1 MLPEHIKNR
10 IIKEIKKEK
19 PNKVILFG
27 SYASE
32 MQNADSDID
41 LYIVTN
47 DHFLPQSFKE
57 KMDVKMRFSKLLDD
71 IRKDFPVDIIV
82 HTLPMHEKFIQLDSM
97 FAREILRNGQMIY
110 EADHN

>member
-1 MLPEHIKNR
+1 
-10 IIKEIKKEK
+10 
-19 PNKVILFG
+19 
-27 SYASE
+27 
-32 MQNADSDID
+32 
-41 LYIVTN
+41 
-47 DHFLPQSFKE
+47 
-57 KMDVKMRFSKLLDD
+57 MRFSKLLDG